1 MLATLGNDP
10 HTQGLYKASR
20 IAQRAGIAV
29 QLVPPGTTIREIME
43 RIQREDPGYVGLSYR
58 LSPDVGL
65 QEFTRFLKRMDETG
79 LLRTAN
85 GEVRKLAFAGLPET
99 MRAIEES
106 GGSLPCEV
114 TTMRQDDNLLDRA
127 ARVLNFFDVSDACS
141 ATILQDLRSE
151 LCPPTIPE
159 LDQLARAVTADD
171 SYLAEPPLPIPS
183 PAAMRFLPRRVCES
197 RMPVLRTHFG
207 VPAASIKPTAE
218 GIAKLAQSRVIDEIS
233 LGSSDLSQRYFG
245 RPEEFARRK
254 NDGGVPYK
262 TFDDL
267 VELAEAT
274 RRGNFP
280 SVKPYAH
287 VVDLVGF
294 IDTCIKAGMLTGAH
308 QAIPLYWFNELDSR
322 GPMTVPESIRE
333 HLAAVRRLAQL
344 GIPVEMNDPNQWSSR
359 WAHDTLICADYGL
372 ITAVMLSAGVHDL
385 VLQMQFNKP
394 RETGD
399 LADLAK
405 MTASLELANELL
417 PRGSDRPRIW
427 TQTRT
432 GVGYFDPDPDT
443 ARFQLARST
452 FLQMM
457 ISPHI
462 IHVVSY
468 CEADHAA
475 TVKDIVESSKLV
487 RRCIRIFKQHEP
499 ELTKYLRDPMGDA
512 SPVVE
517 RREFLLKEA
526 RFLLQSI
533 ARLGQGSDIV
543 RPVSRAVDG
552 SNLRSLVPSLARA
565 RTLTEALQR
574 GYLAAPGIFHP
585 AYPAGRRLTT
595 GPTQNGYIDCLDLQE
610 GKRASVMQEEARLS
624 SLV

>member
-1 MLATLGNDP
+1 
-10 HTQGLYKASR
+10 
-20 IAQRAGIAV
+20 
-29 QLVPPGTTIREIME
+29 ME

-58 LSPDVGL
+58 LSPNVGL

-99 MRAIEES
+99 MRAIEGS
-106 GGSLPCEV
+106 RRSLPCEV
-114 TTMRQDDNLLDRA
+114 TTMRQDDDLLDRA
-127 ARVLNFFDVSDACS
+127 ARVLDFFDVSDACS
-141 ATILQDLRSE
+141 ATILQELRSE
-151 LCPPTIPE
+151 LYPPTIPE

-183 PAAMRFLPRRVCES
+183 PAAMRFLPRRISES
-197 RMPVLRTHFG
+197 RMPILRTHFG

-218 GIAKLAQSRVIDEIS
+218 GIAKLAQLRVIDEIS

-280 SVKPYAH
+280 SIKPYAH

-372 ITAVMLSAGVHDL
+372 IAAVMLNAGARDL

-405 MTASLELANELL
+405 MTASLELVNELL
-417 PRGSDRPRIW
+417 PRGPDRPRIW

-487 RRCIRIFKQHEP
+487 RRCVRIFKQHEP
-499 ELTKYLRDPMGDA
+499 ELTKYLRDPLGNA

-533 ARLGQGSDIV
+533 ARLGQGSDVV

-552 SNLRSLVPSLARA
+552 SNLRLLVPSLARA
-565 RTLTEALQR
+565 RTLNEALRR

-585 AYPAGRRLTT
+585 AYPAGRRLIT
-595 GPTQNGYIDCLDLQE
+595 GPTQNGFIDCLDIQE
-610 GKRASVMQEEARLS
+610 GKRASVMKEETRLS

>member
-1 MLATLGNDP
+1 
-10 HTQGLYKASR
+10 
-20 IAQRAGIAV
+20 
-29 QLVPPGTTIREIME
+29 
-43 RIQREDPGYVGLSYR
+43 
-58 LSPDVGL
+58 
-65 QEFTRFLKRMDETG
+65 
-79 LLRTAN
+79 
-85 GEVRKLAFAGLPET
+85 
-99 MRAIEES
+99 
-106 GGSLPCEV
+106 
-114 TTMRQDDNLLDRA
+114 
-127 ARVLNFFDVSDACS
+127 
-141 ATILQDLRSE
+141 
-151 LCPPTIPE
+151 
-159 LDQLARAVTADD
+159 
-171 SYLAEPPLPIPS
+171 
-183 PAAMRFLPRRVCES
+183 
-197 RMPVLRTHFG
+197 
-207 VPAASIKPTAE
+207 
-218 GIAKLAQSRVIDEIS
+218 VIDEIS

-245 RPEEFARRK
+245 KPEEFARRK

-274 RRGNFP
+274 QRGNFP

-294 IDTCIKAGMLTGAH
+294 IDTCINAGMLTGAH

-372 ITAVMLSAGVHDL
+372 ITAVMLSAGVRDL

-487 RRCIRIFKQHEP
+487 RRCVRIFKQHEP

-543 RPVSRAVDG
+543 RPVSRDVDG
-552 SNLRSLVPSLARA
+552 SNLRLLVPSLARA
-565 RTLTEALQR
+565 RTLTEALRR

-595 GPTQNGYIDCLDLQE
+595 GPTQNGFIDCLDLQE